1 MSKPTPAIAESDTLT
16 EPVLLMI
23 VAVVG
28 AAVGVVLASGFTWK
42 DGDPLFLGILA
53 AFAVLSERFDV
64 RLFSQS
70 RVSVSPVAIMAAGAE
85 SGLIGVAV
93 VSLAASLSDIAGRDK
108 PLYKSLFNVGA
119 LLLPG
124 ATYVVVFESM
134 PIGSDGGAWPQI
146 VFPGLLA
153 AAANFGANSFLVAMV
168 IALDTRRPLVA
179 IWNENFRSLVP
190 HYVVFGLLAAALVS
204 AYRADGVVALLVLLV
219 PVAMMRVIVDQSME
233 SLGRRRSP

>member
-1 MSKPTPAIAESDTLT
+1 MRKRVAAVSDSDALT

-28 AAVGVVLASGFTWK
+28 AAVGVVLASGFTWE
-42 DGDPLFLGILA
+42 DGDALFLGVLA
-53 AFAVLSERFDV
+53 AFAVVSERFDV

-70 RVSVSPVAIMAAGAE
+70 RVSVSPVPIMAAGAE
-85 SGLIGVAV
+85 CGLIGVTV
-93 VSLAASLSDIAGRDK
+93 VGLAAALSDIAGRDK

-134 PIGSDGGAWPQI
+134 PIGSDGAAWPEI

-168 IALDTRRPLVA
+168 IALDLRRPFTE
-179 IWNENFRSLVP
+179 IWNENFRALAP

-204 AYRADGVVALLVLLV
+204 AYRADGVVVLLVLLV

-233 SLGRRRSP
+233 SLGRRRSN